1 MKYIKLLLTVSF
13 LFYFTTGFC
22 QQQTTSLYGVITDSD
37 GITISDIIVSLNSI
51 SAENV
56 ISFKTKTDNKG
67 VFKFEKLATGKYNLD
82 VSDINYVDQQKELS
96 IQKGQNKLKLILKY
110 NEANLLQDVQIAGNS
125 TLKIKKAQPFAIE
138 VVDMKKV
145 MDRDVDVNRL
155 MDGLAGLRVSENGGL
170 GSGFN
175 YSINGLSGKAVKF
188 FIDGIPMENFGTS
201 YSINN
206 FPANNIDRI
215 EVYKGVMPVDLGG
228 DALGG
233 AINIISRKQINNYL
247 DLSYSYGSFNTNRA
261 SLSGRWRSDKSGLTV
276 QTNAFY
282 NYSDNDYK
290 VWGNTVEVGDEFG
303 NPIPGNPRFR
313 RFNDQYKSYTASVE
327 AGFTNVSWADQLM
340 FGFTF
345 SDLDKGIQTGRTMAF
360 VYGKVKYEE
369 HFAMPSIKFQ
379 KKNFL
384 KTGINV
390 DLYGSLN
397 LLRGTTVD
405 TSSLRYNW
413 AGNSISSTANGEL
426 GGIRN
431 QKSIY
436 TFKDKSSLARANFSY
451 DLSKNQ
457 SLNLNYTVTHT
468 SRSGSDAISL
478 AEWTIPFLQPQ
489 DMTKHIAGLSYQHIM
504 FDNRFTNI
512 LFVKTFAYDAKASVY
527 DYRGES
533 NKELFYQNTKDQ
545 AWGFGYAGKLAFE
558 NRLMLKFSAENTTRL
573 PEAAEL
579 FGDGNTILNAPSL
592 KPEQS
597 TNLNVSIH
605 KVLGE
610 DQNRFTLSLG
620 GFFRD
625 TKNLIWL
632 GEGDLF
638 GTARYENI
646 DRIRTL
652 GIETDFL
659 YTNGNLFEI
668 SANATYQ
675 DIRNRLRYTS
685 SGASNIVFNDR
696 LRNTPYLMANAE
708 MRFKLDHLLKIKQK
722 LSAYISTHYVCQYF
736 LGWPSLGLKSAKKEI
751 PSQFVQDA
759 GVTYAFN
766 NNKYSINFGI
776 RNIFNQQVYDNYLL
790 QKPGRF
796 MSLKLRY
803 LIQ

>member
-22 QQQTTSLYGVITDSD
+22 QQQTTSLHGVITDSD

-67 VFKFEKLATGKYNLD
+67 VFKFENLVVGSYNLD

-96 IQKGQNKLKLILKY
+96 IQKGQNKLKLILKS

-125 TLKIKKAQPFAIE
+125 TVKIKKSQPFAIE

-290 VWGNTVEVGDEFG
+290 VWGNTAQVADEFG
-303 NPIPGNPRFR
+303 RIIEGEKYK
-313 RFNDQYKSYTASVE
+313 RFNDQFKSYTASLE

-340 FGFTF
+340 FGFTY

-369 HFAMPSIKFQ
+369 KFAMPSIKFQ

-384 KTGINV
+384 KTGINI

-397 LLRGTTVD
+397 LLRGTTID
-405 TSSLRYNW
+405 TSSFRYKW
-413 AGNSISSTANGEL
+413 TGEAFLGAVNGEL
-426 GGIRN
+426 GGIRY

-436 TFKDKSSLARANFSY
+436 TLEDKSSLGRINLSY
-451 DLSKNQ
+451 SLSGKQ
-457 SLNLNYTVTHT
+457 TLNLNYLVNTTT
-468 SRSGSDAISL
+468 RSGSDAISL

-489 DMTKHIAGLSYQHIM
+489 DMIKHVGGLSYQHIM
-504 FDNRFTNI
+504 FDDRLTNI
-512 LFVKTFAYDAKASVY
+512 VFIKTFAYDAKASVY
-527 DYRGES
+527 DYRGGS
-533 NKELFYQNTKDQ
+533 NKELFYQNTKEQ

-579 FGDGNTILNAPSL
+579 LGDGTNILNAPSL
-592 KPEQS
+592 KPEES
-597 TNLNVSIH
+597 MNINLSVH
-605 KVLGE
+605 KILGDDE
-610 DQNRFTLSLG
+610 NKFTLSLG
-620 GFFRD
+620 SFFRN

-632 GEGDLF
+632 SQGDLF

-652 GIETDFL
+652 GIETDLL
-659 YTNGNLFEI
+659 YKHGSLFEI

-675 DIRNRLRYTS
+675 DIRNRLKHTP
-685 SGASNIVFNDR
+685 SGASNNVFNDR

-708 MRFKLDHLLKIKQK
+708 MRFKLDNILKIKQK
-722 LSAYISTHYVCQYF
+722 LSAYISTHYVCEYF
-736 LGWPSLGLKSAKKEI
+736 LGWPSLGEKSEKNRI
-751 PSQFVQDA
+751 PTQFVQDA
-759 GVTYAFN
+759 GVTYAFQD
-766 NNKYSINFGI
+766 NKYSINFGI